1 MKKEGDKLMTSLKTP
16 MLYQFLDEL
25 YQEIR
30 KLECENLL
38 LAGQTDMRPNID
50 QYHDVISLKEV
61 GVDNIEEISRLTH
74 ILHELREK
82 PKGYVL
88 SLPRLYEQYAVIYGT
103 ILSEM
108 AEVHYQNEKGVIDEK
123 ITQLLAERSFLQ
135 EEAKRIM
142 DDEDEDDTEIL
153 EKVDKNRKCL
163 DAVYSEEFNLER
175 VHTSF
180 LSQVMDIYK
189 DGKELV
195 QKLANK
201 GFNLAGDFTKKAS
214 AQAEERRRGGA
225 KER

>member
-1 MKKEGDKLMTSLKTP
+1 
-16 MLYQFLDEL
+16 MLYQFLDGL
-25 YQEIR
+25 YHKIR

-38 LAGQTDMRPNID
+38 LAGRSDIRPNID
-50 QYHDVISLKEV
+50 QYHDVIMVKEV
-61 GVDNIEEISRLTH
+61 GVDNIEAISHLAH

-103 ILSEM
+103 IVSEM
-108 AEVHYQNEKGVIDEK
+108 AEEYYQNEKEIIDEK
-123 ITQLLAERSFLQ
+123 IIQLRAEHEFLQ
-135 EEAKRIM
+135 KEAKRIM
-142 DDEDEDDTEIL
+142 SKNNEDEDDSEIL
-153 EKVDKNRKCL
+153 EKVDRNRKCL
-163 DAVYSEEFNLER
+163 DAVYAEEFNLER

-189 DGKELV
+189 DGRELV

-201 GFNLAGDFTKKAS
+201 GLNLAGDFTKKAS